1 MPTKIELRNK
11 TGIKFYNIMI
21 TTDNFNQTGWQESKQ
36 RYQEYQNLILSQI
49 ETQNIA
55 DNECK
60 KEVCENRKYSKE
72 LEYCSYCGKSG
83 CNGNC
88 Y

>member
-1 MPTKIELRNK
+1 MKQEFKFFTMIEIKAKDAIEACKKVVKAVKAFEKI
-11 TGIKFYNIMI
+11 
-21 TTDNFNQTGWQESKQ
+21 S
-36 RYQEYQNLILSQI
+36 ILSQI
-49 ETQNIA
+49 ETQKIA

-60 KEVCENRKYSKE
+60 KEVCKTQNHSKE

>member
-1 MPTKIELRNK
+1 MIMKNIPKKIYLQIDSDGETPEDFNELHGVSWADERIN
-11 TGIKFYNIMI
+11 
-21 TTDNFNQTGWQESKQ
+21 DNDI
-36 RYQEYQNLILSQI
+36 EYVLVNA
-49 ETQNIA
+49 E
-55 DNECK
+55 NECK
-60 KEVCENRKYSKE
+60 KEVCKTQNHSKE